1 MRLFGTEGTIQN
13 NSVFSST
20 HYPGSLGYWEFP
32 TVKADLADVARHPF
46 ADEIAHFL
54 DCIEAGVESHASIHD
69 TVKSMAVVFAI
80 EESLV
85 RGGEPVRVADVLA
98 AAV

>member
-1 MRLFGTEGTIQN
+1 MTA
-13 NSVFSST
+13 SSHPRT
-20 HYPGSLGYWEFP
+20 PDAAH
-32 TVKADLADVARHPF
+32 HPF
-46 ADEIAHFL
+46 TEEIVHFL
-54 DCIEAGVESHASIHD
+54 DGIEAGVESHASIHD